1 MSGKVVIALTAFAM
15 AIATAHSFSAAE
27 PEEEPTMRHATGTFD
42 VQITPRRL
50 DGPAR
55 EETLGRFDLDKV
67 YHGALEGTGKG
78 QMLTAGSPEEGSAA
92 YVALERFVG
101 KLDGREGAFT
111 LMHGGTMS
119 PAGQTLQVTVVPGSG
134 DGELAGISGT
144 LEIRIEGRDH
154 FYDLAYELPAKP

>member
-1 MSGKVVIALTAFAM
+1 MGVALAVLALILVAGPARSAESG
-15 AIATAHSFSAAE
+15 
-27 PEEEPTMRHATGTFD
+27 EEGAMRHATGTFE

-55 EETLGRFDLDKV
+55 EDTLGRFDLDKV
-67 YHGALEGTGKG
+67 YHGGLDGTGKG
-78 QMLTAGSPEEGSAA
+78 QMLTAGSPEHGSAG

-101 KLDGREGAFT
+101 RLDGREGAFT
-111 LMHGGTMS
+111 LMHRGTMS
-119 PAGQTLQVTVVPGSG
+119 PAGQTLEVTVVPGSG

-154 FYDLAYELPAKP
+154 FYDLGYELPAKP